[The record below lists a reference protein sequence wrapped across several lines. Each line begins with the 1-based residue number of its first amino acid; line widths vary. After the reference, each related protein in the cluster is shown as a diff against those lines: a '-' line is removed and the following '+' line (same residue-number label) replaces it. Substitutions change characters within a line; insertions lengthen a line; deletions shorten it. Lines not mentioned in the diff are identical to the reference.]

1 MPIKTEETFQLKAPA
16 DRVWSYLIDP
26 RNVVTCLPGAELTS
40 VQDESTFLGK
50 VKVKVGPVV
59 AAYSGKVVITER
71 DDSARIV
78 KMTGEGR
85 ESAGSG
91 SAKVAIVSTVVELP
105 NGMTEVRVTA
115 DLDIVGKIAQFG
127 RGMIE
132 SVNRQ
137 MFKQFTE
144 CVRATLETPTAG
156 AADVSAAVSEP
167 GVASSSLPA
176 GGTPM
181 KRSPGESGSPGGH
194 EAAIASAARSAAASS
209 GIPAPAHAPAP
220 ADATRVAVP
229 VAQPAFATAKPVRI
243 LPLIGRAIWE
253 SITGL
258 VRRLF
263 GRRSD
268 ASR

>member
-1 MPIKTEETFQLKAPA
+1 VPLKTEETFQLQAPA

-26 RNVVTCLPGAELTS
+26 RQVVACLPGAELTS

-71 DDSARIV
+71 DDAARV
-78 KMTGEGR
+78 VRMVGEGR
-85 ESAGSG
+85 ESAGGG
-91 SAKVAIVSTVVELP
+91 SAKVSITSAVVPLE
-105 NGMTEVRVTA
+105 GGQTEVRVTA

-132 SVNRQ
+132 SVNKQ
-137 MFKQFTE
+137 MFRQFAD
-144 CVRATLETPTAG
+144 CVRATLETPAG
-156 AADVSAAVSEP
+156 TGPAASAPAADVGGAPAIPAASVAVPPPSP
-167 GVASSSLPA
+167 ASS
-176 GGTPM
+176 
-181 KRSPGESGSPGGH
+181 
-194 EAAIASAARSAAASS
+194 
-209 GIPAPAHAPAP
+209 
-220 ADATRVAVP
+220 TRVAP
-229 VAQPAFATAKPVRI
+229 TATQAAFATAKPVKI
-243 LPLIGRAIWE
+243 LPLIARAIWE
-253 SITGL
+253 SLVNL

>member
-1 MPIKTEETFQLKAPA
+1 MAIKTEETFQLKAPA

-40 VQDESTFLGK
+40 VQNESTFLGK

-91 SAKVAIVSTVVELP
+91 SAKVAITSSVVDLS

-132 SVNRQ
+132 SVNKQ

-156 AADVSAAVSEP
+156 AADVSTATSEP
-167 GVASSSLPA
+167 GLASSSLPVE
-176 GGTPM
+176 GGPM
-181 KRSPGESGSPGGH
+181 DRSSGESRGPGAH
-194 EAAIASAARSAAASS
+194 ESTMASGARSAAAGSA
-209 GIPAPAHAPAP
+209 IPAPAP

-229 VAQPAFATAKPVRI
+229 TAQPAFAAAKPVRI

-258 VRRLF
+258 FRRLF

-268 ASR
+268 APR

>member
-1 MPIKTEETFQLKAPA
+1 VPIKTEETFQLKAPA

-71 DDSARIV
+71 DDSARV
-78 KMTGEGR
+78 VRMTGEGR

-91 SAKVAIVSTVVELP
+91 SAKVAITSSVVELP
-105 NGMTEVRVTA
+105 DGMTEVRVTA

-132 SVNRQ
+132 SVNKQ

-144 CVRATLETPTAG
+144 CVRATLETPTTDAAG
-156 AADVSAAVSEP
+156 VTAPVADPE
-167 GVASSSLPA
+167 GASGSPQK
-176 GGTPM
+176 GGTPVE
-181 KRSPGESGSPGGH
+181 RSPVESPGPSGH
-194 EAAIASAARSAAASS
+194 EATIASAAR
-209 GIPAPAHAPAP
+209 
-220 ADATRVAVP
+220 
-229 VAQPAFATAKPVRI
+229 PVRI

-253 SITGL
+253 SLTGL

>member
-1 MPIKTEETFQLKAPA
+1 MPITTEETFQLKAPA

-71 DDSARIV
+71 DDAARIV
-78 KMTGEGR
+78 KMSGEGR
-85 ESAGSG
+85 ESAGNG
-91 SAKVAIVSTVVELP
+91 SAKVAITSSVVDLL

-132 SVNRQ
+132 SVNKQ

-156 AADVSAAVSEP
+156 AADVTQAPAV
-167 GVASSSLPA
+167 
-176 GGTPM
+176 GGTPPPPGTA
-181 KRSPGESGSPGGH
+181 SPVIQ
-194 EAAIASAARSAAASS
+194 AAEPPATSAVRAS
-209 GIPAPAHAPAP
+209 PAP

-229 VAQPAFATAKPVRI
+229 TAQPAFAPAKPVRI
-243 LPLIGRAIWE
+243 LPLIARAIWE

-258 VRRLF
+258 ARRWF

>member
-1 MPIKTEETFQLKAPA
+1 VPIKTEETFQLKAPA
-16 DRVWSYLIDP
+16 DRVWSYLVDP

-71 DDSARIV
+71 DDSARV
-78 KMTGEGR
+78 VRMTGEGR

-91 SAKVAIVSTVVELP
+91 SAKVTITSSVVELLD
-105 NGMTEVRVTA
+105 GMTEVRVTA

-132 SVNRQ
+132 SVNKQ

-144 CVRATLETPTAG
+144 CVRATLETPTT
-156 AADVSAAVSEP
+156 D
-167 GVASSSLPA
+167 A
-176 GGTPM
+176 GGVTAPVAN
-181 KRSPGESGSPGGH
+181 PEG
-194 EAAIASAARSAAASS
+194 AASS
-209 GIPAPAHAPAP
+209 AIPAPT
-220 ADATRVAVP
+220 DTTRVAVP
-229 VAQPAFATAKPVRI
+229 TAQPAFATAQPARI

-253 SITGL
+253 SLTGL

-263 GRRSD
+263 GRRPN